1 MTLEQLRIF
10 VAVAERQHV
19 TQAAHEINIT
29 QSAASS
35 AIAALEERY
44 AVKLFDRIGR
54 RIELTDAG
62 RTFLTEARGVLA
74 RAATAEKALADLAG
88 MKRGTLSIF
97 ASQTIINYWLPPF
110 LAMFHQRYPDIKLK
124 LSAGNTQQVAAA
136 THEGAADIGF
146 VEGTIDDPHLS
157 VRSIEGDKLVV
168 VVGPTHPLALK
179 PKLDPCDLK
188 STKWVLREPG
198 SGTRGEF
205 EGALKS
211 LSMTL
216 ADLDVALELPS
227 NEAVCAAV
235 EAGVGATA
243 ISNLVAESGLLSGRL
258 VSPDFPL
265 PRRSFRV
272 LHHKERYVSQ
282 AELALMELV
291 GAGPA
296 SPARRREKVAPAGR

>member
-1 MTLEQLRIF
+1 M
-10 VAVAERQHV
+10 
-19 TQAAHEINIT
+19 
-29 QSAASS
+29 
-35 AIAALEERY
+35 
-44 AVKLFDRIGR
+44 
-54 RIELTDAG
+54 
-62 RTFLTEARGVLA
+62 
-74 RAATAEKALADLAG
+74 
-88 MKRGTLSIF
+88 
-97 ASQTIINYWLPPF
+97 
-110 LAMFHQRYPDIKLK
+110 
-124 LSAGNTQQVAAA
+124 AAA

-168 VVGPTHPLALK
+168 VVGPTHPLASK

>member
-1 MTLEQLRIF
+1 MLR
-10 VAVAERQHV
+10 
-19 TQAAHEINIT
+19 
-29 QSAASS
+29 
-35 AIAALEERY
+35 
-44 AVKLFDRIGR
+44 
-54 RIELTDAG
+54 
-62 RTFLTEARGVLA
+62 
-74 RAATAEKALADLAG
+74 ALADLAG

-168 VVGPTHPLALK
+168 VVGPTHPLASK

-243 ISNLVAESGLLSGRL
+243 ISNLVAKNPGCCRADWFRRIFPFRAARSVFCIIRSAMSAKPNWRSWNWL
-258 VSPDFPL
+258 V
-265 PRRSFRV
+265 
-272 LHHKERYVSQ
+272 Q
-282 AELALMELV
+282 APHRPH
-291 GAGPA
+291 GAGRKWRLRVGSRHKPR
-296 SPARRREKVAPAGR
+296 ARQSRNRSTAVRVAGTSHEIFLSEGRTRMPGTRRHRHHPDQSGADDRQR